1 MRIHRPAFSSLLG
14 AYVFAT
20 IAALFGGPAVSA
32 PQLNENCTVS
42 VLNRNVQAKAD
53 GTWVLPNIPANF
65 GRVRARATCVN
76 NGVTTYGQSDFFVI
90 PANGSITLPPIQ
102 LGNTTDIPT
111 RVVLTSPSTFLTT
124 VGQTMQ
130 LRAQATYSDGRTAD
144 VSAGSSG
151 TSYIIS
157 NAQIATI
164 TPDGLVTAQRSGV
177 VAIQAANEGS
187 QGVTMLRVE
196 LGGGVDTDG
205 DGIPDDVE
213 IRLGMDPNNPADALL
228 DEDHDGLNALEEYRA
243 GTDPRNPDTDGDG
256 RLDGDEVKCAGGF
269 CSNPLLAD
277 TDGDGVRDGVEV
289 QTGTDPNNPNSFNL
303 ARALSSISVTPG
315 NFTLVVNSLRG
326 TASVQLT
333 VTGRMIDG
341 FPIDL
346 TSTTRQT
353 TYASSDVQSCNFGS
367 PDGRVFASRAG
378 NCTITVSNNGFSAQV
393 TGTVQ
398 DFSPSALSFVAIPG
412 FANAVAVNQDN
423 AFIAAGSSGLQVVGL
438 SSDRRTPRIVASL
451 NLSAQANDI
460 TLAGNIA
467 YLATSTGLK
476 VVDISTPTAP
486 RLLGSFA
493 TGSSALAVRV
503 RGTTAYVGVGNSV
516 QIVSVANPGAMISV
530 STTGMGGTVWGMDL
544 DATRNLLAVAASG
557 AGLRLVDVSN
567 LSTPVLRGTAVTG
580 DARAVALRGDYAFV
594 GDYTNSMTSV
604 DITNLASPAI
614 RSQTQQS
621 LGGRLTGVALTGNF
635 VVGSDVLFVNGVPI
649 IDASNPAQLQP
660 RTIINFPARD
670 DNGMG
675 IAADSS
681 FLYLVTEHSALNRG
695 GATGDSRLYIAQY
708 EPNVDLAGVPP
719 TVTITSPRTGN
730 VYFEGAPLTVA
741 VDAVDDI
748 AVASVQFFVNG
759 DLAFTSTSAPHQYT
773 LRVPTGVSS
782 LTLGA
787 RAYDL
792 GNNGSSLAEAS
803 VSVVPDP
810 LTRVTGRVLDA
821 GGLPVQGAVVTS
833 AAGISG
839 TSDQTGVF
847 SLIGVP
853 TVLGDITVQAVFTP
867 NGGSQRTGSSAAIA
881 AVPGGVTDVG
891 DIRLLEAQ
899 FETQWGTFWTNADD
913 TAIARTLPF
922 SFPFYGSNVSTVY
935 VGTNGYITLNGG
947 DSTYTE
953 TVAAFSNQRRIS
965 AFFDDLYGA
974 RGPAGAGVYINDTL
988 PDRFIVTHDRVAHF
1002 SAGGANTL
1010 QIQLFKDGR
1019 IVFAFKG
1026 ITALSTG
1033 SITGLTPGPNAPFQQ
1048 VDFSATPSIDVAPGN
1063 AVYEYFTSTNLF
1075 DLDNSLVVFTPTSGG
1090 GYRVQTVRPG
1100 AVAGLSIV
1108 SGQATANAAPVAA
1121 VSGTSAR
1128 AAGARISAAATAA
1141 ATPLPIDIGNAEVRV
1156 RSSRATGYVAMTNT
1170 DASGNFNLSGIP
1182 AGGIEVEVWRQGR
1195 LLARGAGIIDSGRLT
1210 EGQLLRLELR
1220 SAETDPKSVDLSAR

>member
-1 MRIHRPAFSSLLG
+1 MLKSCAVLVLASVHFFSH
-14 AYVFAT
+14 A
-20 IAALFGGPAVSA
+20 
-32 PQLNENCTVS
+32 QLNENCVVS
-42 VLNRNVQAKAD
+42 VLNRNVQAKPD

-65 GRVRARATCVN
+65 GQVRARATCVN
-76 NGVTTYGQSDFFVI
+76 GGVTTYGQSDFFVI
-90 PANGSITLPPIQ
+90 PANGSITLPPIKI
-102 LGNTTDIPT
+102 GDTTDIPT
-111 RVVLTSPSTFLTT
+111 RLALTSPTAVLTAVNQT
-124 VGQTMQ
+124 VQ
-130 LRAQATYSDGRTAD
+130 LRAQATYSDNRTAD
-144 VSAGSSG
+144 VSAASTG
-151 TSYIIS
+151 TGYVIS
-157 NAQIATI
+157 NPQIATI
-164 TPDGLVTAQRSGV
+164 TPNGLVTALRSGV

-196 LGGGVDTDG
+196 LGGGVDSDG

-256 RLDGDEVKCAGGF
+256 RSDGDEVKCAGGF

-289 QTGTDPNNPNSFNL
+289 QTGTDPSDPNSYNL
-303 ARALSSISVTPG
+303 ARALNSISVTPG

-341 FPIDL
+341 YPIDL
-346 TSTTRQT
+346 TPTTRQT
-353 TYASSDVQSCNFGS
+353 TYASSDLQSCNFGA

-378 NCTITVSNNGFSAQV
+378 NCTITVRNNGFTAQV

-398 DFSPSALSFVAIPG
+398 DFSPSALSYVSVPG
-412 FANAVAVNQDN
+412 FANAVAVNQDY
-423 AFIAAGSSGLQVVGL
+423 AFIAAGSSGLQVVALGT
-438 SSDRRTPRIVASL
+438 DRRSPRVVAGL
-451 NLSAQANDI
+451 NLSGQANDI

-467 YLATSTGLK
+467 YLATGSGLK
-476 VVDISTPTAP
+476 VVDIATPTQP

-493 TGSSALAVRV
+493 TSAGAMAVRV
-503 RGTTAYVGVGNSV
+503 RGTTAYLGVGNSL

-530 STTGMGGTVWGMDL
+530 STTNVGGLVWGLDL
-544 DATRNLLAVAASG
+544 DATRNLLAVAAGG

-567 LSTPVLRGTAVTG
+567 LSAPVLRGTAGTG
-580 DARAVALRGDYAFV
+580 DARAVALRGAYAFV
-594 GDYTNSMTSV
+594 GDYANSMTSI
-604 DITNLASPAI
+604 DIADAASPVI
-614 RSQTQQS
+614 RSQTAQN

-649 IDASNPAQLQP
+649 IDTSDPVQLQP
-660 RTIINFPARD
+660 RTIINFTARD

-695 GATGDSRLYIAQY
+695 GSSGDSRLYIAQY

-719 TVTITSPRTGN
+719 TASINSPRTGN
-730 VYFEGAPLTVA
+730 VYFEGAPLTVT
-741 VDAVDDI
+741 VDATDDI

-759 DLAFTSTSAPHQYT
+759 ELAFTSTSAPHQYT
-773 LRVPTGVSS
+773 LRVPTGIST

-792 GNNGSSLAEAS
+792 GGNASALAEVA

-810 LTRVTGRVLDA
+810 LTRVTGRVVDA
-821 GGLPVQGAVVTS
+821 DGARVQGAQVTS
-833 AAGISG
+833 AAGITG
-839 TSDQTGVF
+839 ATDQEGAF

-867 NGGSQRTGSSAAIA
+867 SGGSQRTGSSVAVT

-899 FETQWGTFWTNADD
+899 FETQWGSFWTNADD
-913 TAIARTLPF
+913 TAVARTLPF
-922 SFPFYGSNVSTVY
+922 SFPFYGRSVSTVY
-935 VGTNGYITLNGG
+935 VGTNGYITLDSG

-965 AFFDDLYGA
+965 AFFDDLFGA

-988 PDRFIVTHDRVAHF
+988 PDRFVVTHDRVAHY
-1002 SAGGANTL
+1002 STGGANTL

-1063 AVYEYFTSTNLF
+1063 AIYEYFTSTNLF
-1075 DLDNSLVVFTPTSGG
+1075 DLDNSLVVFTPTSAG

-1100 AVAGLSIV
+1100 AVAGLSVV
-1108 SGQATANAAPVAA
+1108 SGQVAA
-1121 VSGTSAR
+1121 STEPIAASLTAGSRGANVRGGTA
-1128 AAGARISAAATAA
+1128 AAATAA
-1141 ATPLPIDIGNAEVRV
+1141 PIDIGNAEVRV
-1156 RSSRATGYVAMTNT
+1156 RSSRSPGHVAMTNT
-1170 DASGNFNLSGIP
+1170 DASGSFNLGGIP
-1182 AGGIEVEVWRQGR
+1182 AGGIEVEVWRHGR
-1195 LLARGAGIIDSGRLT
+1195 LLARGAGVIDGGRLT

-1220 SAETDPKSVDLSAR
+1220 AADAESKATGVSAR